1 MMKQLVNILKRPLF
15 SIVFLC
21 LAIISLAACGSYGS
35 NGPGAPSTA
44 TTAPFKVTG
53 VDLVVSPN
61 SIAGKAC
68 GSSVSFTYTATFHI
82 AANSPG
88 GTIQFM
94 YTVNNG
100 RGSTNA
106 SVNVGAGKTTATYTF
121 TSSGTLPS
129 DHTYPGIAEVVVNSP
144 NAVNSPQVK
153 PAGSCTTGSAFQVTG
168 VDLAVSPNSIAGKA
182 CGSAVTFTYTATFH
196 IAANSPGGTI
206 QFMYTVNNGR
216 GSTNASVN
224 VGAGKTIAT
233 YTFTSSGTLPPDHTY
248 PGIAEVVVNS
258 PNAIN
263 SPQVQPAGSC
273 TSVSGFQV
281 TSIDMAVSPASIVG
295 MACGTHIT
303 VTYTATFHIAA
314 NSPGGTLQF
323 MYTVNNGRGSTN
335 ASVKVGAGKTIATYS
350 FTWSGNLPADH
361 TYPGRGGV
369 MLSSPN
375 VVNSPLVQPT
385 GMCS

>member
-21 LAIISLAACGSYGS
+21 LAIIFLAACGSYGGTGS
-35 NGPGAPSTA
+35 GSTPTTTTTA
-44 TTAPFKVTG
+44 TTPAASSPASTPSPTSTPFKVTG
-53 VDLVVSPN
+53 VDLTVNPN

-106 SVNVGAGKTTATYTF
+106 SVKVGAGKT
-121 TSSGTLPS
+121 
-129 DHTYPGIAEVVVNSP
+129 V
-144 NAVNSPQVK
+144 
-153 PAGSCTTGSAFQVTG
+153 
-168 VDLAVSPNSIAGKA
+168 
-182 CGSAVTFTYTATFH
+182 
-196 IAANSPGGTI
+196 
-206 QFMYTVNNGR
+206 
-216 GSTNASVN
+216 
-224 VGAGKTIAT
+224 AT

-281 TSIDMAVSPASIVG
+281 TSIDMAVSPASIAG
-295 MACGTHIT
+295 MACGTHVT

-369 MLSSPN
+369 ILSSPN
-375 VVNSPLVQPT
+375 VVTSTLVAPT